1 MPGLSGPRAAGW
13 LNGSMANG
21 WLANHDLNGTMLQ
34 WQRNTYMN
42 GHDTPLLKKLFSL
55 KLLEKHLSI
64 HPHNA
69 YQHYRDTN
77 SLLKDALYESRI
89 IFQLL
94 SHDPIVLFL
103 LPLIDTSSL
112 IPSSLSQSDTQ
123 TRLAIM
129 GARRN
134 CFNDPRRRNPPRSPG
149 VIASPFQ
156 DQQHHEQLQLPL
168 PSPSPSEVYYH
179 GQVNGLS
186 LQRPLPQWPNPAPN
200 VLMTEPVDLVG
211 QIVADIFSER
221 QIEERMID
229 RDGDVDAAGLG
240 EAADDMC
247 KSETSFFFFVYF
259 MTTFSARPHQ
269 NS

>member
-1 MPGLSGPRAAGW
+1 
-13 LNGSMANG
+13 
-21 WLANHDLNGTMLQ
+21 
-34 WQRNTYMN
+34 
-42 GHDTPLLKKLFSL
+42 
-55 KLLEKHLSI
+55 
-64 HPHNA
+64 
-69 YQHYRDTN
+69 
-77 SLLKDALYESRI
+77 
-89 IFQLL
+89 
-94 SHDPIVLFL
+94 
-103 LPLIDTSSL
+103 
-112 IPSSLSQSDTQ
+112 
-123 TRLAIM
+123 M

-156 DQQHHEQLQLPL
+156 DQQHHQYQHHQYQHHHEQLQLPL
-168 PSPSPSEVYYH
+168 PSPSEVYYH

-186 LQRPLPQWPNPAPN
+186 LQRPLPQWPNPAQDM
-200 VLMTEPVDLVG
+200 LMTEPVDLVG

-259 MTTFSARPHQ
+259 MTTFSGRPHQ